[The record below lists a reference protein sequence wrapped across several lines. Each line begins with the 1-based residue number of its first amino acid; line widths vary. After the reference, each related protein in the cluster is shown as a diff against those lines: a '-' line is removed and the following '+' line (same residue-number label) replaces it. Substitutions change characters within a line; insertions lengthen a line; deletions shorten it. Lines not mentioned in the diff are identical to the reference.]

1 MSPALAGGYLSIVP
15 PGKSH
20 VLSTSCSSCCLVFL
34 CVCLVTFDSLLF
46 IPLEQVYVEDSQ
58 RLDNIML
65 TSSREGLHLLLLGAW
80 VDSLVS
86 F

>member
-1 MSPALAGGYLSIVP
+1 M
-15 PGKSH
+15 
-20 VLSTSCSSCCLVFL
+20 VFL
-34 CVCLVTFDSLLF
+34 LVVLPAAFFLSALVTFASLLF

-58 RLDNIML
+58 RFDNMML
-65 TSSREGLHLLLLGAW
+65 TSSRGGLHLLLLWAW